1 MNKKERLQKNLYSWL
16 DKVDEVEEDLS
27 SLIDGHNIAK
37 SKISKDISDMKLKLR
52 MLENILKHY

>member
-16 DKVDEVEEDLS
+16 DTVDEVEEDLS

-37 SKISKDISDMKLKLR
+37 SKISKDISDMKQKLR
-52 MLENILKHY
+52 MLENILKYY